1 MNPDLA
7 TLTGDPKLAQD
18 ASAYFHTLGTR
29 PDAGH
34 DLGLLNEAAAIALTR
49 QFRSFHPVVQG
60 LHGILLDD
68 PDTSDHHVLLGHEAV
83 SGAILYLAHDGD
95 SRIVFP
101 GLNAF
106 LAAARQAAAS
116 GDTIEDQHPDRACIL
131 PDQPALR
138 SLIASLRPTPH
149 YEDTAPLLI
158 ASLDLAEI
166 DFLAALVRDPPV
178 YVAEAVLRA
187 IAARP
192 SATLLPIVD
201 AGASHD
207 HVMVRN
213 AADAARRRIA
223 ACGDAGISRK
233 D

>member
-7 TLTGDPKLAQD
+7 TLAGDPKLAQD
-18 ASAYFHTLGTR
+18 APAYFHTLGTW

-95 SRIVFP
+95 SRIVSP
-101 GLNAF
+101 ASTPSSPPP
-106 LAAARQAAAS
+106 ARRPHSATRSKIFTPIA
-116 GDTIEDQHPDRACIL
+116 PVL

-138 SLIASLRPTPH
+138 SLIASLRPTPY

-158 ASLDLAEI
+158 ASLDLTDV
-166 DFLAALVRDPPV
+166 DFLAALVRDPHV

-201 AGASHD
+201 AGASHG

-223 ACGDAGISRK
+223 ACGDAGISQK